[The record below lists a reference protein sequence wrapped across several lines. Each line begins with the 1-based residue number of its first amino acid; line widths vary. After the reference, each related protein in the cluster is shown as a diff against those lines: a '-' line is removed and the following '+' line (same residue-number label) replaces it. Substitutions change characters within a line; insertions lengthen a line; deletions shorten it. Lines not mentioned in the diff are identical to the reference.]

1 LRLVTDPNPTPN
13 AETIPTA
20 DPEPPTAAPH
30 RPTGAVNQGP
40 VLYKG
45 EPLEPERGPGLGC
58 FRFQLVA
65 LAILIVATPLSVG
78 RVPDTVTAILLF
90 VLLGLLLVSGQTI
103 IFLLRLVAA
112 DRRGRREPLAAR
124 TPTVGQLE
132 DHEAT
137 AQPTTE
143 PTATEPEL
151 EDAEPP
157 TAETPAAEP
166 TPAEPPAAEDG
177 GPHLA

>member
-1 LRLVTDPNPTPN
+1 MTDPNPTPS
-13 AETIPTA
+13 AGPTPATNA
-20 DPEPPTAAPH
+20 DPPPVAAPH

-90 VLLGLLLVSGQTI
+90 ALLGLLLVSGQTMM
-103 IFLLRLVAA
+103 FLLRLVAA
-112 DRRGRREPLAAR
+112 GRRGRREPLAAR

-132 DHEAT
+132 DAGRHIET
-137 AQPTTE
+137 AAE
-143 PTATEPEL
+143 PVAEPEV
-151 EDAEPP
+151 EDAELP
-157 TAETPAAEP
+157 EE
-166 TPAEPPAAEDG
+166 PAEPPAAEDG
-177 GPHLA
+177 GPHPA